1 MKEWMI
7 SLDEKAPPHEGRPSI
22 WGSPYSGTPIRFDDL
37 MVTSE

>member
-7 SLDEKAPPHEGRPSI
+7 SLDEKSPPPAGRPSI

-37 MVTSE
+37 MVTAE